1 MKKARHRNTEKVKK
15 HRFRNIIIN
24 LLLVL
29 MLLVGLALVFNNQ
42 IKYYLMGL
50 NANQYHISKVTDN
63 TVKANNETEGNFDF
77 SSVEPLST
85 EAVVEAQVANQ
96 DLPVIGGITIPA
108 INLNLPI
115 FKGLDNTNLLWGA
128 GTMKVD
134 QKMGEGNY
142 ALASHYVAGQPK
154 MLFSPLKEGPAQ
166 AGQKVYLTDKSTIY
180 EYQISE
186 VYEVS
191 PEHGEVIDDLEN
203 QRVLTLVTCSDANA
217 TNRIIV
223 RANFEKSYSVGEAS
237 QSVTSAFEQKYN
249 QMTW

>member
-1 MKKARHRNTEKVKK
+1 MNKKRRQTTENAKP
-15 HRFRNIIIN
+15 HRFKNTVIN
-24 LLLVL
+24 LFLIL
-29 MLLVGLALVFNNQ
+29 MLIIGLALVFNNQ
-42 IKYYLMGL
+42 IKYFLMGL
-50 NANQYHISKVTDN
+50 NANQYHISKVTESK
-63 TVKANNETEGNFDF
+63 VKKNNDSAGNFDF

-85 EAVVEAQVANQ
+85 EAVLEAQIANQ
-96 DLPVIGGITIPA
+96 NLPVIGGIAIPE

-115 FKGLDNTNLLWGA
+115 FKGIDNTNLLWGA

-166 AGQKVYLTDKSTIY
+166 VGQKVYLTDTSNIY
-180 EYQISE
+180 EYEITE

-191 PEHGEVIDDLEN
+191 PDHGEVIDDIEN
-203 QRVLTLVTCSDANA
+203 QKVLTLVTCSDANA
-217 TNRIIV
+217 TNRVIV
-223 RANFEKSYSVGEAS
+223 RANFEKSYSLADAS
-237 QSVTSAFEQKYN
+237 QSVTNAFEQKYN